1 MTLPHRSVLDRE
13 LNELRD
19 KTQQLASMVDSALD
33 KAMTALQTRNITLAQ
48 EVIANDEHVN
58 ALRFDIEKE
67 CLRVLATQQPA
78 ARDLR
83 LVVATTH
90 IAGELERIGDHACSI
105 ARVIELLEVEQPIS
119 TLHKLPKMA
128 KRARTMVESSIHAF
142 LAQDAEQAYALA
154 KREDK
159 LDRNYDELFHEMLLE
174 MRDDE
179 YIERANYLLW
189 IGRHLER
196 VGDRSTNIAERVI
209 FMLTGEFVEIA

>member
-1 MTLPHRSVLDRE
+1 
-13 LNELRD
+13 
-19 KTQQLASMVDSALD
+19 MVDSALD
-33 KAMTALQTRNITLAQ
+33 KAMTALQTRNIALAQ

-105 ARVIELLEVEQPIS
+105 ARVIGLLEVEQPIS

-128 KRARTMVESSIHAF
+128 KRARTMVESSINAF
-142 LAQDAEQAYALA
+142 LSQDAEQAYALA